1 MDFGDRFAKNDK
13 IICVS
18 QLFFVTLPPNSCKM
32 RRNDFIF
39 RSLASGSS
47 GNCYY
52 LGTREQGILVDA
64 GISARTIQKHL
75 RSMGLDFANIAG
87 VLVTHDHADHIRAV
101 GTLGERVHLPIYATP
116 LIHEGIDRNY
126 GVREKLKTSRKYFE
140 KSARWELPLLCAEH
154 HEAEGVPIMQIQ
166 TFDIS
171 HDSTECVGYVIDFM
185 EQRWMIATDCGS
197 PNADME
203 YALQTSNHI
212 VLEANHDEH
221 MLLNGPYPTYLK
233 ERILSPRGHQS
244 NVTCGELL
252 ARNYHSGMEHIWL
265 CHLSLENNDP
275 EVAYQT
281 VSERLAAVGVHAGE
295 DVYLEALPRTQP
307 NETMVLN
314 NNV

>member
-1 MDFGDRFAKNDK
+1 MGEK
-13 IICVS
+13 
-18 QLFFVTLPPNSCKM
+18 
-32 RRNDFIF
+32 DFIF

-52 LGTREQGILVDA
+52 LGTRKQGVLIDA

-75 RSMGLDFANIAG
+75 RGMGLDFGNIAG

-101 GTLGERVHLPIYATP
+101 GTLGERVRLPIYATP
-116 LIHEGIDRNY
+116 LVHEGIDRNY

-140 KSARWELPLLCAEH
+140 KGVCWELPLFCAAQH
-154 HEAEGVPIMQIQ
+154 DAMGIPVMQIQ
-166 TFDIS
+166 TFGIS

-185 EQRWMIATDCGS
+185 GQRWMLATDCGS
-197 PNADME
+197 PSAEME
-203 YALQTSNHI
+203 GYLQTANHVVI
-212 VLEANHDEH
+212 EANHDEH
-221 MLLNGPYPTYLK
+221 LLLNGPYPTYLK

-252 ARNYHSGMEHIWL
+252 ARNYHEGMRHIWL

-281 VSERLAAVGVHAGE
+281 VAERLAAEGIRAGE

-307 NETMVLN
+307 NEVCLLKS
-314 NNV
+314 